1 MKELVSV
8 LVPVYNAERFLQ
20 QCVDSLLHQTYANI
34 EIVLVDDGSTD
45 ESGNICDEYAMND
58 NRVKVVHKANAGVSE
73 ARITA
78 FENSRGSYIA
88 FVDADDY
95 VATNYIEAMLKAA
108 TEHQADIVSCNLLKV
123 NGNRTIKES
132 HSMEGLYDRQQ
143 IREALQTCL
152 LYDKQ
157 TRTNGMTIYLWSKL
171 IRREYVAKGL
181 EYGRGIWFGEDQIA
195 LFCMLYEIE
204 RLYVMQDR
212 LYYYVQH
219 EAQVT
224 RRYNQSMWLT
234 NIECW
239 KRYRMLDR
247 EHLIDEQL
255 NLRIWKSIN
264 RIVFQRMTTVVDKYK
279 DFRSDMIVLREHE
292 EMKRFFSQGI
302 IRFGFKENIKYWMLK
317 YRMFWLYYVCLYRW
331 KIQK

>member
-20 QCVDSLLHQTYANI
+20 PCVDSLLHQTYANI

-45 ESGNICDEYAMND
+45 ESGKICDEYAMND
-58 NRVKVVHKANAGVSE
+58 NRVKVVHKTNAGVSE

-143 IREALQTCL
+143 IREAMQTCL

-224 RRYNQSMWLT
+224 RRYHPSMWLT

-302 IRFGFKENIKYWMLK
+302 IGFGFKENIKYWMLK
-317 YRMFWLYYVCLYRW
+317 FRMFWLYYVCLYRW

>member
-20 QCVDSLLHQTYANI
+20 QCVDSLLRQTYANI
-34 EIVLVDDGSTD
+34 EIVLVNDGSTD
-45 ESGNICDEYAMND
+45 ESGKICDEYAMND
-58 NRVKVVHKANAGVSE
+58 SRVKVVHKANAGVSE

-95 VATNYIEAMLKAA
+95 VAPHYIEAMLKAA

-132 HSMEGLYDRQQ
+132 HRMEGLYDRQQ
-143 IREALQTCL
+143 IREAMQNCL
-152 LYDKQ
+152 LYDKK

-171 IRREYVAKGL
+171 IKRDYVAKGL

-224 RRYNQSMWLT
+224 RRYHPSMWLT

-302 IRFGFKENIKYWMLK
+302 IGFEFKENIKYWMLK